1 MKKLNLLMFLCIAVA
16 TSTYAQITVDSVGK
30 VVIGD
35 TAIVQ
40 KTTTRP
46 RPQVGLGNKVAIFAN
61 GDFLQF
67 ILNH

>member
-1 MKKLNLLMFLCIAVA
+1 MFLCIAIA

-46 RPQVGLGNKVAIFAN
+46 KPQTTSWAWQQGCNFCKWR
-61 GDFLQF
+61 FL
-67 ILNH
+67 

>member
-1 MKKLNLLMFLCIAVA
+1 MFLCIAIA

-40 KTTTRP
+40 KTTTSP
-46 RPQVGLGNKVAIFAN
+46 KP
-61 GDFLQF
+61 
-67 ILNH
+67 